1 MNHKITY
8 YITILL
14 ALTTTLFS
22 SCKSSSSSVDLKDFK
37 IKDTASIYRFTITT
51 NNADSITLSRM
62 NEKKVWMIENP
73 NYKANMSNIQ
83 LIMETFYRIQVKQ
96 PVSKNAEKNVIK
108 RLAVSNKRVDIYD
121 KGNKLIKTWYIG
133 SPTPD
138 HLGTYM
144 LLKQNGIKGS
154 KPYIMFKPGVYGS
167 LDVRFF
173 TDWTQWRSPQI
184 FHYPNPNDILQVSLN
199 YNQFQHES
207 FIINRNNNEIGLLD
221 SKSNPINQFDTVQ
234 LKHYFTHFNNICYNK
249 IMFVDPS
256 FRDSVFSSEPYIDIS
271 LLNRKKETTNVQFW
285 RIKNVES
292 STNWD
297 KEYGYIRVN
306 GSDELLRAQYF
317 NWDII
322 FKPLSFFTNDIRR

>member
-1 MNHKITY
+1 MNHKFLYNI
-8 YITILL
+8 IIFL
-14 ALTTTLFS
+14 ALTTSIFS
-22 SCKSSSSSVDLKDFK
+22 SCKSPSSNVDLKDFK
-37 IKDTASIYRFTITT
+37 IKDTSNIYRFTITT
-51 NNADSITLSRM
+51 NNVDSITLSRM
-62 NEKKVWMIENP
+62 NENKVWMIEKP

-83 LIMETFYRIQVKQ
+83 LIMETFYRIQIKQ

-108 RLAVSNKRVDIYD
+108 RLAVSNKRVDVYD
-121 KGNKLIKTWYIG
+121 KDNKLIKTWYVG

-144 LLKQNGIKGS
+144 LLKQKGVKGS
-154 KPYIMFKPGVYGS
+154 KPYITFKPGVYGS

-184 FHYPNPNDILQVSLN
+184 FHYPNPKDILQVKLS
-199 YNQFQHES
+199 YNQYQNES
-207 FIINRNNNEIGLLD
+207 FTISQNKDEIRLFD
-221 SKSNPINQFDTVQ
+221 SGANSIDQFDTVQ

-249 IMFVDPS
+249 IMFVNES
-256 FRDSVFSSEPYIDIS
+256 FKDSIFSSKPFIDIT
-271 LLNRKKETTNVQFW
+271 LLNKKNETTHVQFW
-285 RIKNVES
+285 KIKNIKS
-292 STNWD
+292 STTWD

-306 GSDELLRAQYF
+306 GNEELLRAQYF

>member
-8 YITILL
+8 YIIILL
-14 ALTTTLFS
+14 AVTTTLFS

-37 IKDTASIYRFTITT
+37 IKDTANIYRFTITT

-184 FHYPNPNDILQVSLN
+184 FHYPNPNDILQVRLN

-297 KEYGYIRVN
+297 KEYGFIRVN
-306 GSDELLRAQYF
+306 GDDELLRAQYF